1 MRMTYWISGPETHGE
16 TGLALVGEPWAP
28 GGIGYIPPD
37 DTYIGT
43 PEQLADYLMAHG
55 YTEIDVDDDMP
66 EAGALRAAWQEAG
79 R

>member
-1 MRMTYWISGPETHGE
+1 MTMTYWISGPDTHGE
-16 TGLALVGEPWAP
+16 QGLALVSEPWTP

-37 DTYIGT
+37 DTYLGT
-43 PEQLADYLMAHG
+43 PEGLARYLTARG

-66 EAGALRAAWQEAG
+66 GAGALRAAWQEVT